1 MKFVLSSPAFNN
13 YGVMPKKYTCEGKN
27 VSPPLKWK
35 GAPKGTMSFAL
46 TVEDPDAPDPKHP
59 KTVWDHW
66 VIYNIPG
73 DKEVWAEDYGDLPVG
88 SCHGLNSWKKIGYS
102 GPCPPTGRHWYIFT
116 LYALGQYFENS
127 GKPTKTK
134 LLAQIEPYL
143 LASAKLMCT
152 YELEH
157 GRAVSSNM

>member
-59 KTVWDHW
+59 K
-66 VIYNIPG
+66 
-73 DKEVWAEDYGDLPVG
+73 AEY
-88 SCHGLNSWKKIGYS
+88 
-102 GPCPPTGRHWYIFT
+102 
-116 LYALGQYFENS
+116 
-127 GKPTKTK
+127 
-134 LLAQIEPYL
+134 
-143 LASAKLMCT
+143 
-152 YELEH
+152 
-157 GRAVSSNM
+157 